1 MTFKKIATRLSVIA
15 GAAVIGTVSAF
26 AQPVAAEADVAV
38 SQVKASV
45 IAVDTETRQVVL
57 KGPEGSIFTVHAGP
71 VIKKFDEIKVG
82 DTIVLTQTDAV
93 VVDIAKPEEGQGIG
107 IQIAQAVGTAP
118 ENAPPAGE
126 VIDTIRLTGE
136 IVRLD
141 AKDGEV
147 TLRGPEGRL
156 YTVQATKDEHKAKIK
171 DLKIGELVQI
181 TFQQSIAVAVT
192 Q

>member
-1 MTFKKIATRLSVIA
+1 MTFKKIATRLTMIT
-15 GAAVIGTVSAF
+15 GAAMLSTVSAF
-26 AQPVAAEADVAV
+26 AQPVAADAEVAV

-45 IAVDTETRQVVL
+45 IAVDAETHQVVL
-57 KGPEGSIFTVHAGP
+57 KGPEGAIFTVHAGP

-82 DTIVLTQTDAV
+82 DNIVLTQTDAV

-107 IQIAQAVGTAP
+107 IEIAQAVGTAP

-141 AKDGEV
+141 VADGEL
-147 TLRGPEGRL
+147 TLRGPEGRV
-156 YTVQATKDEHKAKIK
+156 YNVQTKNDEQKAKLK
-171 DLKIGELVQI
+171 ELKIGELLQV

-192 Q
+192 R

>member
-1 MTFKKIATRLSVIA
+1 MTFKKIATRLSMIA

-26 AQPVAAEADVAV
+26 AQPVAADGEVSV

-57 KGPEGSIFTVHAGP
+57 KGPEGAIFTVHAGP
-71 VIKKFDEIKVG
+71 VIKRFDEIKVG
-82 DTIVLTQTDAV
+82 DSIVLTQTDAV
-93 VVDIAKPEEGQGIG
+93 MIDIAKPEAGQGIG
-107 IQIAQAVGTAP
+107 LEIAQAVGTPP

-141 AKDGEV
+141 AQDGEL

-156 YTVQATKDEHKAKIK
+156 YTVQASKDEHKAKVK
-171 DLKIGELVQI
+171 ELKVGELVQI